1 MKMKLYFTQATL
13 NANAYRLVLYDI
25 QRVHAP
31 KTGKI
36 GTFDI
41 NRDPLGT
48 QLVKKVPIG
57 TRVPKW
63 GPTWK
68 QWAWGGSN
76 PC

>member
-1 MKMKLYFTQATL
+1 MQMHTGLSYMTF
-13 NANAYRLVLYDI
+13 NAYA
-25 QRVHAP
+25 VHAP

-68 QWAWGGSN
+68 Q
-76 PC
+76 

>member
-1 MKMKLYFTQATL
+1 MFNFTQATL

-41 NRDPLGT
+41 NRDPFNRD
-48 QLVKKVPIG
+48 PIG
-57 TRVPKW
+57 QK
-63 GPTWK
+63 GPYR
-68 QWAWGGSN
+68 N
-76 PC
+76 PRP

>member
-1 MKMKLYFTQATL
+1 MQMHTGLSYMKFNVY
-13 NANAYRLVLYDI
+13 N
-25 QRVHAP
+25 AP

>member
-1 MKMKLYFTQATL
+1 MFYCTL
-13 NANAYRLVLYDI
+13 TLDANCRHTGLALDFR
-25 QRVHAP
+25 RVPEP